1 MMTPGKLP
9 ELPLSVLLYSVA
21 HGFVSFFC
29 YLQCILLPLT
39 QPFQPRLSGARVIVR
54 GFVCLSPS

>member
-9 ELPLSVLLYSVA
+9 ELPLSVLFYSTT

-29 YLQCILLPLT
+29 YLQCILLP
-39 QPFQPRLSGARVIVR
+39 QR
-54 GFVCLSPS
+54 SPSNLDFRARG